1 MFLLQCAVPLPIST
15 QSTHAHLLF
24 HQVLS
29 HHTHLTPF
37 FSLMQVLPHAA
48 YYKRRGYPLKKII
61 PWAAQRGF
69 TDALVVHEDRKIVN
83 DLLLVHL
90 PGGPTAHFKL
100 TNLKL
105 NKEIKVQLGG
115 IVQ

>member
-1 MFLLQCAVPLPIST
+1 
-15 QSTHAHLLF
+15 
-24 HQVLS
+24 
-29 HHTHLTPF
+29 
-37 FSLMQVLPHAA
+37 MQVLPHAA
-48 YYKRRGYPLKKII
+48 YYKRRGFALKKII

-69 TDALVVHEDRKIVN
+69 TDALVVHEDRKVVN

-105 NKEIKVQLGG
+105 NKEIKVLWCA
-115 IVQ
+115 VLWCAVVC